1 MPYLTAAELRLVLP
15 DAGTAADATADDTAL
30 DAIIERASAVVDGY
44 CGRTWETAGVTATAR
59 TFYGT
64 GTPKLRLDWT
74 ATTNNAA
81 AVVLP
86 SGWTEPTFVELR
98 NEAADSL
105 YLQIVDSEGWM
116 IPSTVDYYPYVW
128 PEGMPVVVTAAWG
141 YATYPGDVI
150 EATALIATARWRETY
165 VGALED
171 WQGDVGRT
179 FEIPPNARVILDRLR
194 HAEQFTVGG
203 LF

>member
-44 CGRTWETAGVTATAR
+44 CGRTWPAASASAAR
-59 TFYGT
+59 TFYGA

-74 ATTNNAA
+74 DTTINAA
-81 AVVLP
+81 AVAL
-86 SGWTEPTFVELR
+86 STGWTEPTFVELR
-98 NEAADSL
+98 NAAADSL

-141 YATYPGDVI
+141 YATYPGDVV

-165 VGALED
+165 VGALTD